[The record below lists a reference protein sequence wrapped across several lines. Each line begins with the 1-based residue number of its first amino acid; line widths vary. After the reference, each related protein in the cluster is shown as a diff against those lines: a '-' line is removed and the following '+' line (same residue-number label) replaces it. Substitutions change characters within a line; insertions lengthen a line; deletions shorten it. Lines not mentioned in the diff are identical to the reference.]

1 MGSEYKSKAVEEQ
14 MGGIIR
20 RWVAEVRE
28 RRKTQ
33 LEQSLQYS
41 ARTSLSA
48 EWSPRISTASANEV
62 PPFMRKKSYAEEI
75 MEEKDREGEEEEERQ
90 LQRRKRVTII
100 QGESSLSRTPHR
112 HVNEINK

>member
-28 RRKTQ
+28 RRKTHI
-33 LEQSLQYS
+33 S